1 MKDPAKLTHRELAA
15 FVCDHLRA
23 SGIDTVL
30 TGGACVTIYTR
41 NRYESY
47 DLDFVNVAEAPLA
60 RIEAALLQIG
70 FIPEGRM
77 YVNKKVKYS
86 IDILNPPL
94 SIGGE
99 KITGTNAIAVKK
111 MQLKLLTATDSVRD
125 RLAAFYF
132 WNDLQALEQALMVAR
147 ANDVDLDLVKK
158 WSRKEG
164 ELEKF
169 DIFLKKLT
177 GQS

>member
-1 MKDPAKLTHRELAA
+1 VKDPAKLTHRELAA
-15 FVCDHLRA
+15 FVCTHLHA

-41 NRYESY
+41 NRYESL
-47 DLDFVNVAEAPLA
+47 DLDFVNITEAPLA
-60 RIEAALLQIG
+60 RIDAALLQIG
-70 FIPEGRM
+70 YIPEGRI
-77 YVNKKVKYS
+77 YINKKVNYS

-99 KITGTNAIAVKK
+99 KITGTNVIVVKK
-111 MQLKLLTATDSVRD
+111 MRLKLLTPTDSVRD

-147 ANDVDLDLVKK
+147 DNDIDLDLVKK
-158 WSRKEG
+158 WSRREE
-164 ELEKF
+164 ELDKF
-169 DIFLKKLT
+169 NIFLKKLT
-177 GQS
+177 EQS

>member
-1 MKDPAKLTHRELAA
+1 MIDPAKLTHRELAA

-23 SGIDTVL
+23 GGVDTVL
-30 TGGACVTIYTR
+30 TGGGCVTIYTR
-41 NRYESY
+41 NRYKSF
-47 DLDFVNVAEAPLA
+47 DLDFVNVAEAPMA

-70 FIPEGRM
+70 FVPEGRI
-77 YVNKKVKYS
+77 YINKKVNYS

-99 KITGTNAIAVKK
+99 KIVVTNTIRVRN
-111 MQLKLLTATDSVRD
+111 LDLELLTPTDSVRD

-132 WNDLQALEQALMVAR
+132 WNDLQALEQALMVAGD
-147 ANDVDLDLVKK
+147 NDVDLDLVKK
-158 WSRKEG
+158 WSKKEN

-169 DIFLKKLT
+169 TIFLNKLT
-177 GQS
+177 G